1 MIDLY
6 VKRAAMRE
14 AELKYLAEMLPQLQ
28 QMAENLEEDV
38 LSKLLEMAA
47 LEASLKVTLEEEYAN
62 GDDRSLTYDDMESRV
77 A

>member
-1 MIDLY
+1 MIELY

-14 AELKYLAEMLPQLQ
+14 AELRYLAEMLPQLQ
-28 QMAENLEEDV
+28 NMADNLEETL

-47 LEASLKVTLEEEYAN
+47 MEAALKVTLEDEYAQ
-62 GDDRSLTYDDMESRV
+62 GDDHALTYDDTESCV